1 MTKGEAVRL
10 IRQRPRTEQRAR
22 ERTARAGQPPA
33 ELSRPV
39 TVGEAFELLGVAQ
52 GCTPDELSNA
62 YHRKMSPWHP
72 DKPEI
77 MAQELKDYA
86 TRQTARIN
94 EAYQMVKSTTVQ
106 R

>member
-1 MTKGEAVRL
+1 MTYGEAVRL

-33 ELSRPV
+33 ELSRPLW
-39 TVGEAFELLGVAQ
+39 GGRPASG
-52 GCTPDELSNA
+52 
-62 YHRKMSPWHP
+62 YP

>member
-1 MTKGEAVRL
+1 
-10 IRQRPRTEQRAR
+10 
-22 ERTARAGQPPA
+22 
-33 ELSRPV
+33 
-39 TVGEAFELLGVAQ
+39 
-52 GCTPDELSNA
+52 
-62 YHRKMSPWHP
+62 MSPWHP

>member
-1 MTKGEAVRL
+1 MTYGEAVRL

-33 ELSRPV
+33 ELSRP
-39 TVGEAFELLGVAQ
+39 ELLGVAQ